1 MLKVVV
7 FDSGFGGELFADYF
21 EEEMPVVEIVR
32 VIDWRNAEGY
42 LKGPKTARKLALEAI
57 RPYIGR
63 VDLIIIANQLVSIT
77 SLRYFQRKFRRQKFI
92 GFGLKEPEGFL
103 PREVL
108 ILTTRAVTK
117 TINYKM
123 FLFRMKRRVGTMT
136 VDEWLGKIDD
146 GELSTGEV
154 EDAVR
159 LATREFKPEEIVLA
173 ASQLNDIKRE
183 LQEIFGRKVKI
194 YDSFRDTLRKAC
206 KTLGIRGGTGKKK

>member
-92 GFGLKEPEGFL
+92 GFELKEPEGFL

-159 LATREFKPEEIVLA
+159 LATRELKPEEIVLA

>member
-32 VIDWRNAEGY
+32 VIDWRNSEGY
-42 LKGPKTARKLALEAI
+42 LKGPKIARKLALEAI

-123 FLFRMKRRVGTMT
+123 FLFRMRRRVGTMT
-136 VDEWLGKIDD
+136 IDEWLGKIDD

-159 LATREFKPEEIVLA
+159 LATRELKPEEIVLA

-206 KTLGIRGGTGKKK
+206 KTLGIRGGTGKKR

>member
-21 EEEMPVVEIVR
+21 EEEMPVVEIIL
-32 VIDWRNAEGY
+32 VIDWRHAENH
-42 LKGPKTARKLALEAI
+42 LKGPRAARKLTREAI

-63 VDLIIIANQLVSIT
+63 VDLIVFANQLVSVT
-77 SLRYFQRKFRRQKFI
+77 SLKYFRRKYRGQKFV
-92 GFGLKEPEGFL
+92 GLGLKEPERFL

-108 ILTTRAVTK
+108 VLTTQAVAK
-117 TINYKM
+117 TINYQM

-136 VDEWLGKIDD
+136 IDDWLGKIDD
-146 GELSTGEV
+146 GELSTGEI

-159 LATREFKPEEIVLA
+159 LATRSFRPEEVVLA
-173 ASQLNDIKRE
+173 ASQLVDIKRE
-183 LQEIFGRKVKI
+183 LQEILGRDVKI

-206 KTLGIRGGTGKKK
+206 KALGIRGGTGKKR